1 VEGGRR
7 LRALVERVRPA
18 WLAVVGITAY
28 RTAFALPKA
37 GVGPQEERWGATRI
51 WVLPNPSGLN
61 AHWTPAGL
69 AEEFA
74 RLREAAS

>member
-1 VEGGRR
+1 V
-7 LRALVERVRPA
+7 

-37 GVGPQEERWGATRI
+37 GVGPQDQRWGTTRI

-74 RLREAAS
+74 RLRIAADRAAGPGPGAD